1 MGKFSQGSLTWP
13 PRAVLRPA
21 PPTGGG
27 AGSPARPNR
36 PARRAAS
43 LVGVSESPAT
53 APSPAVSLRQW
64 LMGTGGQV
72 PEGWLRPRP
81 SRRGVVA
88 DAVLA
93 LLMTGL
99 LVLSWSLNRI
109 LGIPEADALMV
120 PEPVGPWVPWAFPAA
135 FGLGLGV
142 RRIVP
147 ISGLAVTTTAFIA
160 GQTLG
165 YNEYLVT
172 QVAMFMSFYSAGAWS
187 RHRRTVTVLRL
198 LILAGMVFWSLV
210 GFTLGFL
217 HGLGGSDPDA
227 VKLAAGAM
235 LVSLVN
241 IAFFAGALVFGS
253 IEHRRAGLDEAAHR
267 RRAAYR
273 AQAEQLRA
281 ERATVAEQAVR
292 LDRVAIARDL
302 HDIVAHHVSLM
313 GLQAAAARRTLDA
326 DPQRARGALLAI
338 EESARTA
345 VAELQDMLATLRGP
359 EEAEGQGRGPNENAP
374 STHSIERLGELVE
387 EYRAAGGRIVF
398 HRFGPPR
405 QVPPGIAITA
415 YRILQE
421 SLTNVRKHAGRGVET
436 DVRLRYLEQ
445 AIELE
450 VGDRGGRA
458 APSPAVG
465 CGRGITGMRE
475 RALAVRGTLE
485 AGPRPAGGFRVRA
498 LLPTHRPAQPAVA
511 GAGPLRKEF
520 A

>member
-1 MGKFSQGSLTWP
+1 M
-13 PRAVLRPA
+13 RPW
-21 PPTGGG
+21 
-27 AGSPARPNR
+27 
-36 PARRAAS
+36 
-43 LVGVSESPAT
+43 
-53 APSPAVSLRQW
+53 QW
-64 LMGTGGQV
+64 LLGTGGQV

-109 LGIPEADALMV
+109 LGVPQAVAVLV
-120 PEPVGPWVPWAFPAA
+120 PEPVGSWVLWVFPVA

-142 RRIVP
+142 RRVAP
-147 ISGLAVTTTAFIA
+147 IGGLALMTALFVA
-160 GQTLG
+160 GQMLG
-165 YNEYLVT
+165 YHEYLVT
-172 QVAMFMSFYSAGAWS
+172 QAAMFMSFYSAGAWS
-187 RHRRTVTVLRL
+187 RHRRTVAVLRL
-198 LILAGMVFWSLV
+198 LILAGMVFWSL
-210 GFTLGFL
+210 LGFYQGYL
-217 HGLGGSDPDA
+217 DGLGGSDPDA
-227 VKLAAGAM
+227 VKLAAGAL

-241 IAFFAGALVFGS
+241 IAFFAGALIFGS
-253 IEHRRAGLDEAAHR
+253 NEHRRAGLDEAAHR

-338 EESARTA
+338 EESARSA

-359 EEAEGQGRGPNENAP
+359 EEEVEGRGRGLNENAP

-398 HRFGPPR
+398 QRFGPPR
-405 QVPPGIAITA
+405 QVPAGIAITA

-421 SLTNVRKHAGRGVET
+421 SLTNVRKHAGSGAET

-450 VGDRGGRA
+450 VSDRGGRPAPNTA
-458 APSPAVG
+458 AG

-475 RALAVRGTLE
+475 RAQAVRGTLE

-498 LLPTHRPAQPAVA
+498 FLPTHRPARSALASA
-511 GAGPLRKEF
+511 GTLRKEP